1 MDAVVVDIRTGKP
14 TVPLPVPP
22 RADLPSVAMSIWLSL
37 IAGQLEAAA
46 QVLRRM
52 AGGAR

>member
-14 TVPLPVPP
+14 ATLPPP
-22 RADLPSVAMSIWLSL
+22 PTDLPSMAMSMWLSL
-37 IAGQLEAAA
+37 IAGQLEAVA